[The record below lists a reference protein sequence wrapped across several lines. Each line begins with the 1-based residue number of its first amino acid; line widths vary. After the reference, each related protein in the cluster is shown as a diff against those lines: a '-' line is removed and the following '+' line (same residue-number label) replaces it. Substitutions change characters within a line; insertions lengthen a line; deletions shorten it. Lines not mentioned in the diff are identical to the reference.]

1 MSGGSAR
8 RAEPPAA
15 AQVLSYVE
23 ESCYVGEQERDFKL
37 PVTFRLF
44 SIGHGLGCRVDTS
57 FVADYGLYY
66 GDDDE
71 RLIQLLQHACPSVNW
86 VWNKVYHRWL
96 DQSRIQVLNAA
107 TGAPIAQ
114 VEVRRYMGRRVPA
127 ASVEQG
133 DYGDNVVTLSQLRAA
148 RAARL
153 AAHQMEEDPD
163 VREEDLLVT
172 AENTLTVGTARVR
185 LRVTLEVTDPA
196 TEEVG

>member
-153 AAHQMEEDPD
+153 AAHQMEEDPGPLPPEPGND
-163 VREEDLLVT
+163 Q
-172 AENTLTVGTARVR
+172 
-185 LRVTLEVTDPA
+185 
-196 TEEVG
+196 